1 MLWTIKPVTFDM
13 EGAGYCACLEFEER
27 DVLLTLNPKK
37 LPSNVHVCAA
47 GCTEMA
53 HPDVQNILTFKIAF
67 QQAAGLV
74 HPLAN
79 YMVSPEVR

>member
-27 DVLLTLNPKK
+27 DALLTLNPKK

-47 GCTEMA
+47 GCTVYGA
-53 HPDVQNILTFKIAF
+53 
-67 QQAAGLV
+67 
-74 HPLAN
+74 
-79 YMVSPEVR
+79 S